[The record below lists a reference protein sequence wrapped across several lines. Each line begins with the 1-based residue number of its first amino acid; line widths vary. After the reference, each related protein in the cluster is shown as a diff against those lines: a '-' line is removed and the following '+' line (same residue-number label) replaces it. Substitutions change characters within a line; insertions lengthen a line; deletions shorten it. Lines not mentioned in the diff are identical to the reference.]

1 MAPIVVIVHIVTVH
15 IIRCTSVGIGIGDV
29 ATPCILYD
37 LLIDGSHGAVVEVE
51 PSLRMKV
58 LNVAVVV
65 VIVIVVDD
73 DDDSGIQIEGMDSK
87 DNPRATIAFTNT
99 YCI

>member
-37 LLIDGSHGAVVEVE
+37 LLIDGSHRAVVEVE

-58 LNVAVVV
+58 LNAVVV
-65 VIVIVVDD
+65 VIVVDSGDVD
-73 DDDSGIQIEGMDSK
+73 DDDSGIQLKVYGVKIIYD
-87 DNPRATIAFTNT
+87 
-99 YCI
+99 

>member
-1 MAPIVVIVHIVTVH
+1 LAPIVVIVHIVTVH

-58 LNVAVVV
+58 LNVVVVV
-65 VIVIVVDD
+65 VIVVDNGDVD
-73 DDDSGIQIEGMDSK
+73 DDDSGIQLRVYGVKIIYD
-87 DNPRATIAFTNT
+87 
-99 YCI
+99 

>member
-29 ATPCILYD
+29 AAPCILYD

-58 LNVAVVV
+58 LNVVVV
-65 VIVIVVDD
+65 VIVVDNGDVD
-73 DDDSGIQIEGMDSK
+73 DDDSGIQLRVYGVKIIYD
-87 DNPRATIAFTNT
+87 
-99 YCI
+99 

>member
-1 MAPIVVIVHIVTVH
+1 LAPIVVIVHIVTVH

-29 ATPCILYD
+29 AAPCILYD
-37 LLIDGSHGAVVEVE
+37 LLIDGSHRAVVEVE

-65 VIVIVVDD
+65 VIVVVDDD
-73 DDDSGIQIEGMDSK
+73 DDDSGI
-87 DNPRATIAFTNT
+87 
-99 YCI
+99 

>member
-29 ATPCILYD
+29 AAPCILHD

-58 LNVAVVV
+58 LNVVVV
-65 VIVIVVDD
+65 VIVVDNGDVD
-73 DDDSGIQIEGMDSK
+73 DDDSGIQLRVYGVKIIYD
-87 DNPRATIAFTNT
+87 
-99 YCI
+99 